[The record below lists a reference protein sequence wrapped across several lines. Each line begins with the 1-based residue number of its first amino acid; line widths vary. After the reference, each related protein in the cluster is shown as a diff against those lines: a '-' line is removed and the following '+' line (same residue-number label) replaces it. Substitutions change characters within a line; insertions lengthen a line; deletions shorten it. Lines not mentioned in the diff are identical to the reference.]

1 MAVIQ
6 KLCKEIYDKIWEEK
20 LYPEG
25 IIKTAEG
32 LKPGEEFVN
41 FVGEVF
47 SKFGR
52 KCNQDVFLARSVLWR
67 DL

>member
-6 KLCKEIYDKIWEEK
+6 KLCKEIYDKIREEK
-20 LYPEG
+20 LYSED
-25 IIKTAEG
+25 IIKTVEG
-32 LKPGEEFVN
+32 LKPSEEFLN
-41 FVGEVF
+41 FVSKVI

-52 KCNQDVFLARSVLWR
+52 KCNQVVFLARSVLWR